1 VDRRTGA
8 LNLAEG
14 IMVFLGIDVSK
25 DRLDCALLA
34 AQGVKVLGGRSFPND
49 TAGIDRAKA
58 WVERISGL
66 AAAEVHVVLEATA
79 AYHEAAAHRLA
90 AAGMRVSIA
99 NSARVRSFGKGLGIL
114 GKTDPIDARLLA
126 RYGQLVHPRAWR
138 PPARALLDLEALLAR
153 LDDIEGDLRR
163 EESRLEQARTRGCP
177 ALVESSLLES
187 IEVAKGRRSELRRAI
202 AAQVAA
208 CPELRADLDRLLT
221 IPAVGPRTA
230 MRMLVL
236 LRARAFESARQV
248 AACLGFV
255 PVERTSGKSV
265 RARPALSKTGNP
277 RLRAALYMA
286 AIVGVRCNPDLHAQ
300 YERLLGRGKCK
311 MSALIAAMRKLVH
324 LCFGVLKSAT
334 DYRPSATNS
343 R

>member
-1 VDRRTGA
+1 
-8 LNLAEG
+8 
-14 IMVFLGIDVSK
+14 MVFLGIDVSK

-34 AQGVKVLGGRSFPND
+34 TAGVKVLGGRSFPND
-49 TAGIDRAKA
+49 AAGIEKIVA
-58 WVERISGL
+58 WTERVTGV
-66 AAAEVHVVLEATA
+66 APAEVHGVLEATA
-79 AYHEAAAHRLA
+79 AYHELAAHRLA
-90 AAGMRVSIA
+90 AAGLRVSIV

-126 RYGQLVHPRAWR
+126 RYGQLASPRAWR
-138 PPARALLDLEALLAR
+138 APAKPLTDLEALLAR

-163 EESRLEQARTRGCP
+163 EESRLEQARARSCP
-177 ALVESSLLES
+177 APVEGSLLES
-187 IEVAKGRRSELRRAI
+187 IKAAKGRRDELRRVITAH
-202 AAQVAA
+202 VTA

-230 MRMLVL
+230 TRMLVL
-236 LRARAFESARQV
+236 LRTRAFDSARQA
-248 AACLGFV
+248 AACLGLV

-265 RARPALSKTGNP
+265 RGRPVLSKAGNP

-311 MSALIAAMRKLVH
+311 MSALAAAMRKLVH
-324 LCFGVLKSAT
+324 LCFGVLRNAE
-334 DYRPSATNS
+334 DYRPSASNS
-343 R
+343 S

>member
-1 VDRRTGA
+1 
-8 LNLAEG
+8 
-14 IMVFLGIDVSK
+14 MVFLGIDVSK
-25 DRLDCALLA
+25 ERLDCALLA
-34 AQGVKVLGGRSFPND
+34 AQGVKVLGSRSFPND
-49 TAGIDRAKA
+49 TAGIDRVRA
-58 WVERISGL
+58 WAERITGL

-126 RYGQLVHPRAWR
+126 RYGQLVRPRAWR
-138 PPARALLDLEALLAR
+138 PPARTLLDLEALLAR

-177 ALVESSLLES
+177 AVVESSLLES
-187 IEVAKGRRSELRRAI
+187 IEAAKGRRDELHRAI
-202 AAQVAA
+202 AAQIAA

-236 LRARAFESARQV
+236 LRARAFESARQA
-248 AACLGFV
+248 AACLGLV

-265 RARPALSKTGNP
+265 RGRPALSKNGNP

-311 MSALIAAMRKLVH
+311 MAALIAAMRKLVH

-334 DYRPSATNS
+334 DYRPSATNPH
-343 R
+343 

>member
-1 VDRRTGA
+1 
-8 LNLAEG
+8 
-14 IMVFLGIDVSK
+14 MVFLGIDVSK

-34 AQGVKVLGGRSFPND
+34 TQGVKVLSGRSFPND
-49 TAGIDRAKA
+49 AAGIERAVA
-58 WVERISGL
+58 WAERVSGV
-66 AAAEVHVVLEATA
+66 APAEVHVVLEATA
-79 AYHEAAAHRLA
+79 AYHELAAYRLA
-90 AAGMRVSIA
+90 AAGLRVSIV

-126 RYGQLVHPRAWR
+126 RYGQLVSPRAWR
-138 PPARALLDLEALLAR
+138 PPARTLLDLEALLAR

-187 IEVAKGRRSELRRAI
+187 IEAAKGRRGELRRAI

-208 CPELRADLDRLLT
+208 CPELQADLDRLLT

-230 MRMLVL
+230 TRMLVL
-236 LRARAFESARQV
+236 LRTRAFESARQA
-248 AACLGFV
+248 AACLGLV

-265 RARPALSKTGNP
+265 QGRPALSKNGNP

-311 MSALIAAMRKLVH
+311 MSALVAAMRKLVH
-324 LCFGVLKSAT
+324 LCFGVLRNTAE
-334 DYRPSATNS
+334 YRPFATNPP
-343 R
+343 